1 MAINIKNKRS
11 SVVNKAPDP
20 GALAAGEIAVNYN
33 ANSPALYIEDAGG
46 SVVKIANGVTDLGTA
61 NVTTTTLDVT
71 NSTGTDA
78 TLPAATTS
86 AAGLLSSAD
95 KTKLDL
101 QPATP
106 HWQRTGTTISPSTSG
121 DNLEIGGTA
130 EVDGASTFNAVVENT
145 SGGYKFPDGTVQL
158 TAADPAGQTYSL
170 QQVTTTGNT
179 TTNDIILGSNK
190 IQLTAVTG
198 DITSA
203 GDIQV
208 GGNPNSGTAAGS
220 RVESAGV
227 IKAAGS
233 VDGDSTF
240 EGYVVGTST
249 PSCKILADGS
259 ITSNETLTVL
269 GSVAGVEATISNAT
283 IKSKINT
290 GNTQPYFQGQ
300 KGNNVVFEASHDGG
314 VLAAGDIKIGG
325 TLPSAPNI
333 TLANTG
339 SISANGGLN
348 IGSGSYSGYAATI
361 DGSSGQVFA
370 GQINGKNVSGS
381 ADNVANTFAGINSS
395 GTQTFSVKGDGSVTA
410 AGVIQSGGDPLGGGE
425 VGVMVD
431 GPSGGIVSTAATG
444 GNSIFKGFTK
454 NGSVTSQ
461 INADGSITAAGTGSF
476 GDGTVSLAKN
486 TGITIDDGIIDLYA
500 ASSNAGANNL
510 KIQTDVGGTK
520 VEKFTVKNNG
530 DVATSGGLTTAGT
543 VESTNAAYGFKSS
556 ATSFPFTA
564 ESTLG
569 NGGKAFFADHTGTG
583 SSSSY
588 LFYGQNSGGEVFSV
602 ATNGNLTATG
612 NVQARRA
619 RSNTTGDVALSI
631 QPADSTAHYGFR
643 IDQANNNLN
652 LDKVGTGTFLTIE
665 NTGNLGIGTT
675 NPLAKLHIG
684 GSTEGIRFGVSGA
697 TAKGDVKYTASG
709 SEFLDLSIQ
718 GTTTGYG
725 NIRFFTGPTPDERMR
740 LDSSGNL
747 LLGGTL
753 PSAPNIE
760 LSANGSI
767 SAGDAA
773 FGSNATRLRTYSDS
787 TYSGIYNGLSLAS
800 DESIYM
806 GGGSTFFVNNGSSS
820 LTIDGAGNV
829 GVGVA
834 PFTSARVTAP
844 HLVVG
849 DGSNAPGLTL
859 YGASNAQASINF
871 GDSTSG
877 TAAYDGGI
885 VYDFNSQAMSF
896 ATNAGAERLRID
908 SSGNVLVGGTLP
920 SAPNIELSA
929 NGSITAANTLF
940 IKSNNKEQISLNTSP
955 SGGVA
960 YLRDNQ
966 ENILITL
973 NGGNGSGTF
982 SNTITSGSTDFTGPY
997 SYMSPQG
1004 IGLNSNA
1011 STAQFLVQQ
1020 STGNVLIGGTVPAAP
1035 NITLASNGAIT
1046 TAGKIFVDG
1055 TNVTAYAFQ
1064 AVNSSSNR
1072 GTYYAENSSGGYV
1085 FEGGDGSGSKI
1096 FLSGTG
1102 AITAAG
1108 HVVANDVIQSNAT
1121 SGGAYAFEAKLN
1133 GTSTAIIKAD
1143 GSITA
1148 AGNVIAGGYPNNYA
1162 ALVAGG
1168 GIDIRQDNTSVNC
1181 FTVYE
1186 GGVTAA
1192 DISISMKSGGSITTA
1207 GDYQAGGN
1215 PDNGTAIGT
1224 RSNANGSHQ
1233 ACGADDNNV
1242 IYEGFVQGSST
1253 PRFKVFAGGNANFYG
1268 SITAAN
1274 VSDIRFKKNIEDAN
1288 PQLKDVVS
1296 LGSQLKNYDWTDD
1309 APLNDELRARRFLGL
1324 VAQEAEKVC
1333 PELTYT
1339 VPRTK
1344 QGEQLTPEE
1353 VIPAVY
1359 EEKIVPAVI
1368 GDDGEIIEPETTENV
1383 LVTPEQVIPATYEEL
1398 DDSYKAINHDILVMK
1413 LLGAVAELSA
1423 KVEALTQ
1430 A

>member
-86 AAGLLSSAD
+86 TAGLLSSAD

-190 IQLTAVTG
+190 IQLTAVSG

-249 PSCKILADGS
+249 PTCKILADGS

-300 KGNNVVFEASHDGG
+300 KGSGVVFEASHDGG

-348 IGSGSYSGYAATI
+348 IGSGSYSGFAATI

-381 ADNVANTFAGINSS
+381 ADSVANTFAGINSS
-395 GTQTFSVKGDGSVTA
+395 GTQTFSVKADGNITTSGNILTDGEIKSGNWGFANIATRLTPGLFNAISNTATPSADYVFRAYHNGYNPGDTVF
-410 AGVIQSGGDPLGGGE
+410 GV
-425 VGVMVD
+425 
-431 GPSGGIVSTAATG
+431 
-444 GNSIFKGFTK
+444 KY
-454 NGSVTSQ
+454 
-461 INADGSITAAGTGSF
+461 DGSITAEGT
-476 GDGTVSLAKN
+476 
-486 TGITIDDGIIDLYA
+486 IT
-500 ASSNAGANNL
+500 
-510 KIQTDVGGTK
+510 
-520 VEKFTVKNNG
+520 
-530 DVATSGGLTTAGT
+530 TSGGLTTLESVGIGGT
-543 VESTNAAYGFKSS
+543 TVTDSNLLNLQGSS
-556 ATSFPFTA
+556 ASVNIGVVFNDTNTSQIYGIQNVGSALKFHDYTA
-564 ESTLG
+564 SATRMVINSSGVGIGTSSPLTPLDVVKSGDNVVSRFSNGTRGLEIAATST
-569 NGGKAFFADHTGTG
+569 GGSLQTYNASQTIDIKTFG
-583 SSSSY
+583 SS
-588 LFYGQNSGGEVFSV
+588 GNDIKFSTS
-602 ATNGNLTATG
+602 ATERMRIDPSG
-612 NVQARRA
+612 NV
-619 RSNTTGDVALSI
+619 
-631 QPADSTAHYGFR
+631 
-643 IDQANNNLN
+643 
-652 LDKVGTGTFLTIE
+652 KVIGTGT
-665 NTGNLGIGTT
+665 
-675 NPLAKLHIG
+675 
-684 GSTEGIRFGVSGA
+684 V
-697 TAKGDVKYTASG
+697 
-709 SEFLDLSIQ
+709 
-718 GTTTGYG
+718 
-725 NIRFFTGPTPDERMR
+725 
-740 LDSSGNL
+740 
-747 LLGGTL
+747 
-753 PSAPNIE
+753 SAPNIE
-760 LSANGSI
+760 LNANGSV

-773 FGSNATRLRTYSDS
+773 FGSGTTRLKTYSDS
-787 TYSGIYNGLSLAS
+787 TYSGIYNGSSLTS

-806 GGGSTFFVNNGSSS
+806 GGGSTFFLNNGSESLRIDSS
-820 LTIDGAGNV
+820 GNV

-877 TAAYDGGI
+877 TSAYDGGI
-885 VYDFNSQAMSF
+885 VYDFQTQNLSFHTNGGVSHLIIEPDGDIYADGRFNAGSSNLNNRAIVGYSGGSTAGTITANQYFVNGPVWQAYNSSINSSLATSTIF
-896 ATNAGAERLRID
+896 ADGRMDLFGTLNLGGGYADATGGISAFSAGGLISARASSENLNYVFQGYLNGTGVTTNIDASGNATFSGNLQVGGNSSSGANAGAYLHNAGFVAAARS
-908 SSGNVLVGGTLP
+908 SSGDAVWRSFV
-920 SAPNIELSA
+920 A
-929 NGSITAANTLF
+929 GSSTEKISMTA
-940 IKSNNKEQISLNTSP
+940 
-955 SGGVA
+955 
-960 YLRDNQ
+960 
-966 ENILITL
+966 
-973 NGGNGSGTF
+973 GGN
-982 SNTITSGSTDFTGPY
+982 
-997 SYMSPQG
+997 
-1004 IGLNSNA
+1004 
-1011 STAQFLVQQ
+1011 
-1020 STGNVLIGGTVPAAP
+1020 
-1035 NITLASNGAIT
+1035 
-1046 TAGKIFVDG
+1046 
-1055 TNVTAYAFQ
+1055 
-1064 AVNSSSNR
+1064 
-1072 GTYYAENSSGGYV
+1072 
-1085 FEGGDGSGSKI
+1085 
-1096 FLSGTG
+1096 
-1102 AITAAG
+1102 ITAAG
-1108 HVVANDVIQSNAT
+1108 TGTFGVSTAQRVNLRPGQSGTSDAIWLQNADNTRPFLVGANGNIST
-1121 SGGAYAFEAKLN
+1121 SGSVQAGPFSPGSSTGKGTYLDSN
-1133 GTSTAIIKAD
+1133 GNIGIQVPST
-1143 GSITA
+1143 TA
-1148 AGNVIAGGYPNNYA
+1148 LTNTMIYSMLGT
-1162 ALVAGG
+1162 
-1168 GIDIRQDNTSVNC
+1168 DIRFSVNAN
-1181 FTVYE
+1181 
-1186 GGVTAA
+1186 GSVT
-1192 DISISMKSGGSITTA
+1192 TN

-1215 PDNGTAIGT
+1215 PDSGTAVGT

-1233 ACGADDNNV
+1233 ACGGDDNV
-1242 IYEGFVQGSST
+1242 VVYEGFKQGSST
-1253 PRFKVFAGGNANFYG
+1253 ARFKVFAGGDANFYG

-1288 PQLKDVVS
+1288 PQLEDVVS

-1309 APLNDELRARRFLGL
+1309 APLNDKLRARRFLGL

-1339 VPRTK
+1339 VPQTK

>member
-86 AAGLLSSAD
+86 TAGLLSSAD

-190 IQLTAVTG
+190 IQLTAVSG

-249 PSCKILADGS
+249 PTCKILADGS

-300 KGNNVVFEASHDGG
+300 KGSGVVFEASHDGG

-348 IGSGSYSGYAATI
+348 IGSGSYSGFAATI

-381 ADNVANTFAGINSS
+381 ADSVANTFAGINSS
-395 GTQTFSVKGDGSVTA
+395 GTQTFSVKADGNITTSGNILTDGEIKSGNWGFANIATRLTPGLFNAISNTATPSADYVFRAYHNGYNPGDTVF
-410 AGVIQSGGDPLGGGE
+410 GV
-425 VGVMVD
+425 
-431 GPSGGIVSTAATG
+431 
-444 GNSIFKGFTK
+444 KY
-454 NGSVTSQ
+454 
-461 INADGSITAAGTGSF
+461 DGSITAEGT
-476 GDGTVSLAKN
+476 
-486 TGITIDDGIIDLYA
+486 IT
-500 ASSNAGANNL
+500 
-510 KIQTDVGGTK
+510 
-520 VEKFTVKNNG
+520 
-530 DVATSGGLTTAGT
+530 TSGGLTTLESVGIGGT
-543 VESTNAAYGFKSS
+543 TVTDSNLLNLQGSS
-556 ATSFPFTA
+556 ASVNIGVVFNDTNTSQIYGIQNVGSALKFHDYTA
-564 ESTLG
+564 SATRMVINSSGVGIGTSSPLTPLDVVKSGDNVVSRFSNGTRGLEIAATST
-569 NGGKAFFADHTGTG
+569 GGSLQTYNASQTIDIKTFG
-583 SSSSY
+583 SS
-588 LFYGQNSGGEVFSV
+588 GNDIKFSTS
-602 ATNGNLTATG
+602 ATERMRIDPSG
-612 NVQARRA
+612 NV
-619 RSNTTGDVALSI
+619 
-631 QPADSTAHYGFR
+631 
-643 IDQANNNLN
+643 
-652 LDKVGTGTFLTIE
+652 KVIGTGT
-665 NTGNLGIGTT
+665 
-675 NPLAKLHIG
+675 
-684 GSTEGIRFGVSGA
+684 V
-697 TAKGDVKYTASG
+697 
-709 SEFLDLSIQ
+709 
-718 GTTTGYG
+718 
-725 NIRFFTGPTPDERMR
+725 
-740 LDSSGNL
+740 
-747 LLGGTL
+747 
-753 PSAPNIE
+753 SAPNIE
-760 LSANGSI
+760 LNANGSV

-773 FGSNATRLRTYSDS
+773 FGSGTTRLKTYSDS
-787 TYSGIYNGLSLAS
+787 TYSGIYNGSSLTS

-806 GGGSTFFVNNGSSS
+806 GGGSTFFLNNGSES
-820 LTIDGAGNV
+820 LRIDGQGNV
-829 GVGVA
+829 GVGGGYA
-834 PFTSARVTAP
+834 DTT
-844 HLVVG
+844 
-849 DGSNAPGLTL
+849 
-859 YGASNAQASINF
+859 
-871 GDSTSG
+871 
-877 TAAYDGGI
+877 GGI
-885 VYDFNSQAMSF
+885 SAYSAGGLISGRASSENLNYVFQGYLNGTGVTTNIDASGNATFSGNLQVGGNSSSGA
-896 ATNAGAERLRID
+896 NAGAYLHNAGFVAAARS
-908 SSGNVLVGGTLP
+908 SSGDAVWRSFV
-920 SAPNIELSA
+920 A
-929 NGSITAANTLF
+929 GSSTEKISMTA
-940 IKSNNKEQISLNTSP
+940 
-955 SGGVA
+955 
-960 YLRDNQ
+960 
-966 ENILITL
+966 
-973 NGGNGSGTF
+973 GGN
-982 SNTITSGSTDFTGPY
+982 
-997 SYMSPQG
+997 
-1004 IGLNSNA
+1004 
-1011 STAQFLVQQ
+1011 
-1020 STGNVLIGGTVPAAP
+1020 
-1035 NITLASNGAIT
+1035 
-1046 TAGKIFVDG
+1046 
-1055 TNVTAYAFQ
+1055 
-1064 AVNSSSNR
+1064 
-1072 GTYYAENSSGGYV
+1072 
-1085 FEGGDGSGSKI
+1085 
-1096 FLSGTG
+1096 
-1102 AITAAG
+1102 ITAAG
-1108 HVVANDVIQSNAT
+1108 TGTFGVSTAQTVNLRPGQSGTSDAIWLQNADNTRPFLVGANGNIST
-1121 SGGAYAFEAKLN
+1121 SGSVQAGPFSPGSSTGKGTYLDSN
-1133 GTSTAIIKAD
+1133 GNIGIQVPST
-1143 GSITA
+1143 TA
-1148 AGNVIAGGYPNNYA
+1148 LTNTMIYSMLGT
-1162 ALVAGG
+1162 
-1168 GIDIRQDNTSVNC
+1168 DIRFSVNAN
-1181 FTVYE
+1181 
-1186 GGVTAA
+1186 GSVT
-1192 DISISMKSGGSITTA
+1192 TN

-1215 PDNGTAIGT
+1215 PDSGTAVGT

-1233 ACGADDNNV
+1233 ACGGDDNV
-1242 IYEGFVQGSST
+1242 VVYEGFKQGSST
-1253 PRFKVFAGGNANFYG
+1253 ARFKVFAGGDANFYG

-1288 PQLKDVVS
+1288 PQLEDVVS

-1309 APLNDELRARRFLGL
+1309 APLNDKLRARRFLGL

-1339 VPRTK
+1339 VPQTK

-1383 LVTPEQVIPATYEEL
+1383 LVKPEQVIPATYEEL